1 MLDSVLTYLVHE
13 CLDDLIPTITAIIN
27 ESLVS
32 GIVLPIPPFKQAV
45 VLPLLKQP
53 NLEMCL
59 RTIALFT
66 TYISFQ
72 RFSKRLSFNS
82 CLTI

>member
-1 MLDSVLTYLVHE
+1 MLGPVPTYLVHE

-27 ESLVS
+27 ESIVS
-32 GIVLPIPPFKQAV
+32 GIVPPPFKQAI
-45 VLPLLKQP
+45 VLPLLKKP

-59 RTIALFT
+59 RTIALFP
-66 TYISFQ
+66 TYTSFQ
-72 RFSKRLSFNS
+72 RFLKRLSFNS